1 MRRTIFCLFF
11 VLGALGLLQAQT
23 YHYVGNYQNP
33 PSSNRYDGFNTQN
46 APTLWVYNNS
56 ASQLVYPAS
65 DLQMLEGKLITSVKF
80 KFFQRKLVLY

>member
-1 MRRTIFCLFF
+1 MKKTLFSLFF

-23 YHYVGNYQNP
+23 YHYVGNYRNP
-33 PSSNRYDGFNTQN
+33 SDTNRYSGLNTQN

-65 DLQMLEGKLITSVKF
+65 DLYPLIGKLIT
-80 KFFQRKLVLY
+80 